1 MDRKHG
7 NIKEKKF
14 ERNLDCRYLMQSK
27 IRNEMHPCH
36 LPWRSLTVARVA
48 SRKGVTVGGHAFDP
62 EFEHSTLSVQE

>member
-1 MDRKHG
+1 
-7 NIKEKKF
+7 
-14 ERNLDCRYLMQSK
+14 MQSK

-62 EFEHSTLSVQE
+62 EFEHSTLSVHE